1 MVYDIEMLKRF
12 YASYAVHVDAARMK
26 LGKAMTLAEKILY
39 AHLYNADTVASFR
52 RGEDYVN
59 FRPDRVAMQDA
70 TAQMALL
77 QFMNSGKESAA
88 VPATVHC
95 DH

>member
-39 AHLYNADTVASFR
+39 AHLYLSLIHISEPT
-52 RGEDYVN
+52 
-59 FRPDRVAMQDA
+59 RP
-70 TAQMALL
+70 
-77 QFMNSGKESAA
+77 
-88 VPATVHC
+88 
-95 DH
+95 